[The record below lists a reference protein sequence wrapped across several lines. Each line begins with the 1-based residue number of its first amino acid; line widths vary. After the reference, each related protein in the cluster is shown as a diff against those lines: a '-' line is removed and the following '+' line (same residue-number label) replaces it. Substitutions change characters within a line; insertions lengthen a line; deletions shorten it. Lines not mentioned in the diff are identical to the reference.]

1 MASFDIRDINKWDDR
16 AFRQLYETYYSSL
29 LMYAQD
35 ITGDADEPADIV
47 ENVFAHLIE
56 SHNEFAN
63 VTVLKAYL
71 YNAVR
76 NQSINWLRRQK
87 KANDYAARM
96 ARQYP
101 EMVVRDGVED
111 FFTEEVWRQL
121 IEEINRLPDR
131 QRKIFTLAM
140 NGKKNSEIAEALS
153 ISADTVKTQKRRAIA
168 RLQRKFGPAI
178 LLLLP

>member
-1 MASFDIRDINKWDDR
+1 
-16 AFRQLYETYYSSL
+16 
-29 LMYAQD
+29 
-35 ITGDADEPADIV
+35 
-47 ENVFAHLIE
+47 
-56 SHNEFAN
+56 
-63 VTVLKAYL
+63 
-71 YNAVR
+71 
-76 NQSINWLRRQK
+76 
-87 KANDYAARM
+87 M